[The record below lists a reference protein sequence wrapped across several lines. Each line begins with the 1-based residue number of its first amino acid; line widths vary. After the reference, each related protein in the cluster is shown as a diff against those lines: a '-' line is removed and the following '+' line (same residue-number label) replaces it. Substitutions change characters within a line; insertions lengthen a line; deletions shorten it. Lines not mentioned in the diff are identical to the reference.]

1 MKHYTPIVCL
11 FVTIFIFAN
20 AQSKTEAQEL
30 EKFKNEQEQ
39 GAQKEEETFLQYKAE
54 VTKQFDDYA
63 AEQERLF
70 KEYTGQIGKKWGTK
84 NVLTSSK
91 KEYVSYNSKYSSRSS
106 VNFEAGTATVEV
118 LMTEVE
124 AKNSKLIAQKLKEQV
139 AQLAV
144 YKGGTDPLEIKNG
157 VSPEERPILAEQ
169 LQTKDG

>member
-30 EKFKNEQEQ
+30 EKFKKEQEQ
-39 GAQKEEETFLQYKAE
+39 GAQKEEETFQQYKAE

-106 VNFEAGTATVEV
+106 VNFEA
-118 LMTEVE
+118 
-124 AKNSKLIAQKLKEQV
+124 
-139 AQLAV
+139 
-144 YKGGTDPLEIKNG
+144 
-157 VSPEERPILAEQ
+157 
-169 LQTKDG
+169 